1 MKRYFIFEDVLM
13 AILKLH
19 KILIICSVLY
29 EIGPLP
35 RAKGDYKPEQ
45 GCYVQVRAEERVAWH
60 FNSQSSSDVSGSDK
74 WKIRFTRVE
83 DFIFQNF

>member
-19 KILIICSVLY
+19 KLLIVCSVLY
-29 EIGPLP
+29 ERGPLP
-35 RAKGDYKPEQ
+35 SAKGDYTPER
-45 GCYVQVRAEERVAWH
+45 GRYVQVRAEERVAWH
-60 FNSQSSSDVSGSDK
+60 LNSQSSSDVIGSDK

-83 DFIFQNF
+83 DSIFQNF